1 VTKRKI
7 KKFLKILTKN
17 IKSATVMYNGEYMDY
32 TITERQRRH
41 RERLYKA
48 GFKEVRAWVKRKE
61 VKPLKKSNIEG
72 FIKRLKKETVGL
84 NEDELTQLLSLLIK
98 IANGKKEEVKL
109 RKKK

>member
-1 VTKRKI
+1 M
-7 KKFLKILTKN
+7 LTKN
-17 IKSATVMYNGEYMDY
+17 IKSATVMYNGEYMDN

-61 VKPLKKSNIEG
+61 AKPLKKLNMEK
-72 FIKRLKKETVGL
+72 FIKKLKEETAGL
-84 NEDELTQLLSLLIK
+84 SEDDLTQLLNLMIK